1 MAGLLATS
9 TVEELADQLAR
20 AAQQPN
26 GFAFSPR
33 SLQQQLL
40 LRATADPT
48 FRTQLLRFV
57 DVLPAL
63 RTPAAIVDHLS
74 QYFDQQAPPLL
85 ALATGLAGRAP
96 LRPLLAQLVRQ
107 GVMAMAHRFI
117 LGETVA
123 AARGRLRQL
132 AARGVGHTIDILG
145 EACLSDAEA
154 NHYQQRY
161 HELIATLTAERAQ
174 FTPRGAV
181 WEGAPGLNIS
191 LKYSAFA
198 ANFEPAAPEAVA
210 TVVLSRLR
218 PVLQAAVA
226 SGVFVN
232 VDMEQYRFKD
242 LIHCIFERQLS
253 EPAFAGY
260 PHFGIVVQAYLRD
273 ALADIAR
280 LRALAERVGTS
291 ITVRLVKGAYWDE
304 ERALAH
310 QNQWP
315 VPVYEQK
322 AETDASFERCTDA
335 LLAAWPLLR
344 PAFATHNP
352 WSIAQALVKAQQ
364 RGLTARDFE
373 FQVLF
378 GMAEGLRETLAAAG
392 YRTRVYVPVGS
403 LIPGMAYLVRRL
415 LENTSNQAWFNASLR
430 GDQRPAPPPAPV
442 QREEHFQNAAPA
454 RFFAPTVRAAMHAA
468 LGRRSTAE
476 RWPLRLGRRQL
487 NGREWVAI
495 RMPADPARVVG
506 EVAFALPADVDEA
519 VAIATQAAPAWRTRP
534 VEERAARLRRAADLL
549 EARRFDFAALMVDEA
564 AKPWAEADGDVC
576 EAIDYLRYYALQAE
590 RLLQPQPLRSPPGEQ
605 NTLLSEPRGVAAVI
619 APWNF
624 PLAIVT
630 GMTAAALVTG
640 NPAIVKPAE
649 QAPLVA
655 HWLVTLLQEAGIPP
669 EVVQCLPGIGETVG
683 KALAEHP
690 AVDLV
695 AFTGSSAVGQ
705 AILASA
711 AQPRPNGRGFRKV
724 IAEMGGKNAIIID
737 EDADLDQAIA
747 GTLVSAFGYAG
758 QKCSACSRLIVVG
771 SAYPEVLARLA
782 PAVRSLTVGPP
793 RDPATQ
799 VPPVI
804 SAEARDR
811 INATIAHGRALARVV
826 AEGSSPTGPGYYLAP
841 IVFAEVP
848 PESALAQEE
857 IFGPVLALFHQPTLS
872 AAIAQ
877 ALAVPY
883 ALTGGLFS
891 RNPRSIAQAVREFRV
906 GNLYLNRKI
915 IGAIVGRQPFG
926 GLRLSGIGE
935 KAGGPDYLRQFV
947 EARVVSEN
955 TMRHGFIPD
964 LAG

>member
-1 MAGLLATS
+1 
-9 TVEELADQLAR
+9 
-20 AAQQPN
+20 
-26 GFAFSPR
+26 
-33 SLQQQLL
+33 
-40 LRATADPT
+40 
-48 FRTQLLRFV
+48 
-57 DVLPAL
+57 
-63 RTPAAIVDHLS
+63 
-74 QYFDQQAPPLL
+74 
-85 ALATGLAGRAP
+85 
-96 LRPLLAQLVRQ
+96 
-107 GVMAMAHRFI
+107 
-117 LGETVA
+117 
-123 AARGRLRQL
+123 
-132 AARGVGHTIDILG
+132 
-145 EACLSDAEA
+145 
-154 NHYQQRY
+154 
-161 HELIATLTAERAQ
+161 
-174 FTPRGAV
+174 
-181 WEGAPGLNIS
+181 
-191 LKYSAFA
+191 
-198 ANFEPAAPEAVA
+198 
-210 TVVLSRLR
+210 
-218 PVLQAAVA
+218 
-226 SGVFVN
+226 
-232 VDMEQYRFKD
+232 
-242 LIHCIFERQLS
+242 
-253 EPAFAGY
+253 
-260 PHFGIVVQAYLRD
+260 
-273 ALADIAR
+273 
-280 LRALAERVGTS
+280 
-291 ITVRLVKGAYWDE
+291 
-304 ERALAH
+304 
-310 QNQWP
+310 
-315 VPVYEQK
+315 
-322 AETDASFERCTDA
+322 
-335 LLAAWPLLR
+335 
-344 PAFATHNP
+344 
-352 WSIAQALVKAQQ
+352 
-364 RGLTARDFE
+364 
-373 FQVLF
+373 
-378 GMAEGLRETLAAAG
+378 
-392 YRTRVYVPVGS
+392 
-403 LIPGMAYLVRRL
+403 VRRL
-415 LENTSNQAWFNASLR
+415 LENTSNQAWFNASLG
-430 GDQRPAPPPAPV
+430 GDQRPASPPTPV
-442 QREEHFQNAAPA
+442 RQDERFQNTAPA
-454 RFFAPTVRAAMHAA
+454 RFFDPTVRAAMHAA

-476 RWPLRLGRRQL
+476 RWPLRLGRRPL
-487 NGREWVAI
+487 KGREWVAI

-519 VAIATQAAPAWRTRP
+519 VAIATQAAPAWQARP
-534 VEERAARLRRAADLL
+534 VEERAAMLRRAADLL

-655 HWLVTLLQEAGIPP
+655 HWLVALLQEAGIPP

-799 VPPVI
+799 VPPLI

-811 INATIAHGRALARVV
+811 IAATIAQGRALARVV

-915 IGAIVGRQPFG
+915 TGAIVGRQPFG

-955 TMRHGFIPD
+955 TMRHGFVPN